1 MGDGHPGGGDQST
14 TTDAR
19 ELFGVMEMFYIMIM
33 VMSYMNVYIFQNS
46 SNHILKIGKFII
58 YRLFLN
64 KAD

>member
-14 TTDAR
+14 TKDAR

-46 SNHILKIGKFII
+46 SNHILKIGKFVI